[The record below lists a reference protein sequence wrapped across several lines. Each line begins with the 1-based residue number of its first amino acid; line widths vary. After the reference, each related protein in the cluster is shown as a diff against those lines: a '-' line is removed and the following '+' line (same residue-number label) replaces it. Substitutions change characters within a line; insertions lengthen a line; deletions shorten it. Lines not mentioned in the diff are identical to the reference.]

1 MVTTPERTIAPVSVG
16 VTKRRRAKGFDR
28 PRFLIALT
36 LIVYLALFVPI
47 LVVVVFSFNTSRSL
61 QQMNGLG
68 LHWYRTFMAD
78 ATIID
83 SLLLSLEIA
92 FVTMLVATAL
102 GTTLA
107 LGLVRT
113 RSRLARP
120 ANILMLLPLV
130 TPEIVTAVAA
140 LLLFSQMGFTLSV
153 ETVVIAHVTF
163 SVSYV
168 TVIVRGRLASLD
180 SSIEEA
186 GLDLGATRWK
196 TVQLVILPQLWPAIA
211 ASAMLIF
218 VMSFDDFVTSFFTS
232 GSGVP
237 PLPVRIYSMIK
248 FSVSPEINAIGT
260 TMMVI
265 TLGTVV
271 AAIALAARSD
281 RRA

>member
-1 MVTTPERTIAPVSVG
+1 MVTTPEGSIATAG
-16 VTKRRRAKGFDR
+16 VAGRRRSRGFDR
-28 PRFLIALT
+28 PRFLIVLT
-36 LIVYLALFVPI
+36 LVVYLALFIPI
-47 LVVVVFSFNTSRSL
+47 VVVVAFSFNTSRSL
-61 QQMNGLG
+61 QQLNGLG
-68 LHWYRTFMAD
+68 LHWYRTFLAD
-78 ATIID
+78 STIID

-92 FVTMLVATAL
+92 LATMVVATVL

-113 RSRLARP
+113 RSRITKP

-140 LLLFSQMGFTLSV
+140 LLLFSQLGFTLSV

-163 SVSYV
+163 SISYV

-180 SSIEEA
+180 PAIEEA

-196 TVQLVILPQLWPAIA
+196 TVQLVTMPQLWPAIA
-211 ASAMLIF
+211 ASAMLVF

-265 TLGTVV
+265 TLGTVAV
-271 AAIALAARSD
+271 AIVFAARSN
-281 RRA
+281 RRAT